1 MNLTRREFLRASA
14 FGAFVPSVFCR
25 AALAAGPRRADD
37 DQTVLVVVQ
46 LSGGNDGLNCVVPY
60 ADDEYAKHRNTL
72 RLTAREVLK
81 INDQLGFHL
90 ALAEWKRL
98 FDEGLASVVQGVGY
112 PKSSRN
118 HSEAARDWQTA
129 RPGDANWPTGWAGQ
143 IADQISD
150 RDPSAVPVALI
161 TPFTHPVALIAERAI
176 IPSVRKIEDATMP
189 PSASRRA
196 SGNPL
201 LDYVCAVSAAASEHC
216 RAIQA
221 AASRAGNY
229 PATPFA
235 NGLRIAAHLIRADV
249 GFRILYL
256 ELGGGHIGG
265 FDNHA
270 GQKDNHAALLRQFA
284 GGVAAFMDDL
294 RRDGLAER
302 VLLMTISEFGRTLA
316 ENGRRGTDHGAAA
329 PMFLAG
335 GRLKPGLIGAHPDM
349 RLLDNGG
356 LRYQIDFRRVYAT
369 VFERWLGL
377 DSRAILGERFEPLD
391 LLRG

>member
-14 FGAFVPSVFCR
+14 LAAFLPPVLCR
-25 AALAAGPRRADD
+25 AAFAAGDGH
-37 DQTVLVVVQ
+37 TVLVVVQ

-72 RLTAREVLK
+72 RLSAREVLK
-81 INDQLGFHL
+81 INDQLGFHP

-98 FDEGLASVVQGVGY
+98 YDQGLASVVQGVGY
-112 PKSSRN
+112 PRSSRG
-118 HSEAARDWQTA
+118 HPEAARDWQTA
-129 RPGDANWPTGWAGQ
+129 RPGDVNWPTGWVGQ
-143 IADQISD
+143 IADQVCA
-150 RDPSAVPVALI
+150 RDSAAVPVALI
-161 TPFTHPVALIAERAI
+161 TPFTHPIALTAERKI
-176 IPSVRKIEDATMP
+176 IPSVRKIEDAAWP
-189 PSASRRA
+189 ASALRPA

-201 LDYVCAVSAAASEHC
+201 LDYVHTATVVASGHS

-221 AASRAGNY
+221 AASRTGNY

-235 NGLRIAAHLIRADV
+235 NGLRITANLIRADV
-249 GFRILYL
+249 GLRILYL
-256 ELGGGHIGG
+256 ELGGGDIGG

-302 VLLMTISEFGRTLA
+302 VLLLTISEFGRTLI

-329 PMFLAG
+329 PVFLAG
-335 GRLKPGLIGAHPDM
+335 GRLKPGLIGAHPDL
-349 RLLDNGG
+349 RALDNGAP
-356 LRYQIDFRRVYAT
+356 RHHTDFRNVYAT

-377 DSRAILGERFEPLD
+377 DSQAILGEKFEAID
-391 LLRG
+391 LFCS